1 MKEHGPHIN
10 CTRTK
15 MNLYFFPNSMESDR
29 GNSSPYE
36 FEPNGIQFRSKSKG
50 KLLLGSYSIQF
61 EKKIYFYYCIQ
72 ELPWFFSSTQ

>member
-36 FEPNGIQFRSKSKG
+36 FEPNGIPFGSKSKG
-50 KLLLGSYSIQF
+50 ELSQRSYSIEF
-61 EKKIYFYYCIQ
+61 ERNYKPISVNK
-72 ELPWFFSSTQ
+72 